1 MKRKYGNSSGP
12 PKKRKEESKLK
23 ELEKRVNRISR
34 SIESKVVDVE
44 SAGWFDI
51 PYDDNTAAV
60 QSLAPIGQGTGDSGR
75 VGAHVQPTM
84 LELNMSFLED
94 GTAGVPALVRYTVIQ
109 CRGRYIP
116 NIVLATTAQAF
127 FTTADD
133 EISPLSTFEWNNR
146 RHYTVLKD
154 ECIPMNQQGQDDR
167 TITATNLKLYPR
179 RPIIYD
185 DGSTDYEN
193 GGIYVVF
200 TSSRATAGNPPS
212 VAFTSRLYYKDA

>member
-1 MKRKYGNSSGP
+1 MKRKSENNGGAY
-12 PKKRKEESKLK
+12 KRQKEGDKLK
-23 ELEKRVNRISR
+23 ELEKKVNRIAKT
-34 SIESKVVDVE
+34 IESKVVDVE
-44 SAGWFDI
+44 SNGWFDI

-60 QSLAPIGQGTGDSGR
+60 QSLAPVSQGTGDSGR
-75 VGAHVQPTM
+75 VGAHVQPTI

-94 GTAGVPALVRYTVIQ
+94 GTAGVPSLCRYTVIQ
-109 CRGRYIP
+109 CRGRYVP

-127 FTTADD
+127 YTSASD
-133 EISPLSTFEWNNR
+133 EISPLSTLEWNNR

-154 ECIPMNQQGQDDR
+154 ECIAMNQQGQDDR
-167 TITATNLKLYPR
+167 TIVVRNLRLNVR

-185 DGSTDYEN
+185 DGSADYEN